1 LVVTHDLDIALETAD
16 RFWLMNCGSPLHMGR
31 PEDILLSGKIQ
42 DLFPGEK
49 YRFELERGKVELLQ
63 DPDNLSIKGPAV
75 GVYWVKKALQKAGVW
90 ELPGPIVIEADFRLS
105 YREKKFTSIDAL
117 LQAIQ
122 AEKN

>member
-1 LVVTHDLDIALETAD
+1 
-16 RFWLMNCGSPLHMGR
+16 MGR

-63 DPDNLSIKGPAV
+63 DSDNLSIEGPAA
-75 GVYWVKKALQKAGVW
+75 GVYWVKKALQKAGVR
-90 ELPGPIVIEADFRLS
+90 ELPEPIVIEPDFRLT
-105 YREKKFTSIDAL
+105 YRKKIVASIDAL

>member
-1 LVVTHDLDIALETAD
+1 
-16 RFWLMNCGSPLHMGR
+16 MGR

-49 YRFELERGKVELLQ
+49 YRFELERGKVELVQ
-63 DPDNLSIKGPAV
+63 DPDNLCIEGPAA
-75 GVYWVKKALQKAGVW
+75 GVYWVKKALQKAGVR
-90 ELPGPIVIEADFRLS
+90 ELPEPIVIEADFRLA
-105 YREKKFTSIDAL
+105 YREKTFTSIDAL